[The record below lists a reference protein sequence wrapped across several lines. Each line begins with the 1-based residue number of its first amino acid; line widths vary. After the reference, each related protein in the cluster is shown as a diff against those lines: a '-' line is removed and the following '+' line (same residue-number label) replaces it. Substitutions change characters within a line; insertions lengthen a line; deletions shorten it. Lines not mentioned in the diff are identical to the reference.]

1 MIELRQIHHNSF
13 IVDDVERAKRFY
25 CDVLGMEEA
34 TYPLHYDFGI
44 AWCRKGEAEVH
55 LVLAADSVQA
65 PGDKPL
71 HANPPRDVT
80 YARHSCFRVADMQ
93 EGVEALSDH
102 DWPIVAGP
110 RPRGDGGTQLY
121 LHDPDGHL
129 IELVYLP
136 WLD

>member
-1 MIELRQIHHNSF
+1 MIELKQIHHNSL
-13 IVDDVERAKRFY
+13 IVNDIERARRFY
-25 CDVLGMEEA
+25 CGVLGMEA
-34 TYPLHYDFGI
+34 ASYPPHYDFGI

-55 LVLAADSVQA
+55 LVLAEDSVQQ

-71 HANPPRDVT
+71 HPNPPRDVT
-80 YARHSCFRVADMQ
+80 YARHICFRVADMD
-93 EGVEALSDH
+93 EAMQALVDH
-102 DWPIVAGP
+102 DWPITAGP

-121 LHDPDGHL
+121 VHDPDGHL